1 LNNKGEEVI
10 SERHQKDFKKEY
22 SALKADGEEEPK
34 TTSFTDLNFDDI

>member
-22 SALKADGEEEPK
+22 SSEATEEIKNAEK
-34 TTSFTDLNFDDI
+34 SFTDIDFDDI